1 MNLLMYKESSPLKAM
16 ERRSHT
22 RMSTKID
29 ARFFY
34 GNLFYSGTVSNISQ
48 KGMFINTRRLLPSGA
63 IFVVLIRIENQLL
76 KVIARVKRNI
86 RDNGSSDGMGVELL
100 SPSVTYM
107 DLVSGLQGNNQQ
119 NDTAYPDSI

>member
-1 MNLLMYKESSPLKAM
+1 MNLSVYKENSSTKVT

-22 RMSTKID
+22 RISTKID

-48 KGMFINTRRLLPSGA
+48 KGMFINTKRLLQSGS
-63 IFVVLIRIENQLL
+63 IFVVLIRIENQLF

-86 RDNGSSDGMGVELL
+86 RNNSVNDGMGVELL
-100 SPSVTYM
+100 SPSAMYM
-107 DLVSGLQGNNQQ
+107 DLVSGLEGNN
-119 NDTAYPDSI
+119 